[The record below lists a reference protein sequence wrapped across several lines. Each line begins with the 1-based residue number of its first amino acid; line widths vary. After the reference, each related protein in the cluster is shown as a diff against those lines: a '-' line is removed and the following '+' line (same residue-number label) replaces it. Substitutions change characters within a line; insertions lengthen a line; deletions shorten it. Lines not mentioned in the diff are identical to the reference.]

1 MKAHSSILII
11 SCLLLMIGVIV
22 LLVAEFNS
30 VPNYANICTA
40 VCTFGLV
47 ITAIYG
53 FYSNKEAIRMQ
64 TSTEFCMKIYNLLQ
78 SDEYVEREHLIWEK
92 LENNNTAACPIDEI
106 KDKQLREAII
116 KYCEILNGIGVF
128 IVEHMINPEIVIAY
142 IGANTLHT
150 FLLIKPYL
158 EKTRQKRYNSIS
170 DTLQSKQKQYIRNAQ
185 LLVGAHFELLAL
197 EIYRQAPYLIRKY
210 NRMLHLANQNKR
222 VISW

>member
-1 MKAHSSILII
+1 
-11 SCLLLMIGVIV
+11 MIGVIV

-78 SDEYVEREHLIWEK
+78 SDEYVERKHLIWEK
-92 LENNNTAACPIDEI
+92 LENNNTVACPIDEI